1 MKHVQTVARSAVLAA
16 VLSFAALPAGAGE
29 WKHEFA
35 PYLWGAAM
43 SGQAGVGALA
53 ADVDM
58 SFGDILDDLELGF
71 MGTYRATGERYVIN
85 VDAIYMGLGATEKG
99 PGGAL
104 KADIDMDQLA
114 LEVDGGYRV
123 TERLTALAGLRYVD
137 LSGKVAID
145 GPLGI
150 QRSPE
155 GGADWV
161 DPVVGAIYAMPLGDR
176 WSTSLRGDVGGFGVG
191 SDFSWQAIAT
201 LRWQA
206 TPTIGVLA
214 AYRYLSMDYE
224 SGRNADYFKYDVDS
238 QGPALGVVMAF

>member
-1 MKHVQTVARSAVLAA
+1 MKHTQASARAAIASAVLL
-16 VLSFAALPAGAGE
+16 VVALPAQAGE

-43 SGQAGVGALA
+43 SGQAGIGSLA

-58 SFGDILDDLELGF
+58 SFSDIVDDLELGF

-99 PGGAL
+99 PGGAF
-104 KADIDMDQLA
+104 KADIDMDQTA

-123 TERLTALAGLRYVD
+123 TERFTALVGLRYVD

-145 GPLGI
+145 GPLGV

-155 GGADWV
+155 SGADWV
-161 DPVVGAIYAMPLGDR
+161 DPVVGAIYALPIGER
-176 WSTSLRGDVGGFGVG
+176 WSTSFRGDVGGFGVG

-206 TPTIGVLA
+206 TPTLGVLA

-224 SGRNADYFKYDVDS
+224 SGHNSNYFKYDIDS
-238 QGPALGVVMAF
+238 QGPALGVVMSF